1 MFLVELKKV
10 FSESYRVLKNKK
22 YAAIIVSDFRHKSN
36 FVPYH
41 VDVIKLMQEIN
52 FNLNGVTI
60 LAQNHKSLKPYGYP
74 YAYVQNIHHQY
85 ILIFRKN
92 VK

>member
-1 MFLVELKKV
+1 M
-10 FSESYRVLKNKK
+10 
-22 YAAIIVSDFRHKSN
+22 
-36 FVPYH
+36 
-41 VDVIKLMQEIN
+41 DVIKLMQELN
-52 FNLNGVTI
+52 FELKGIAI

-92 VK
+92 DKRK